1 MDEFLKKEQAKLKRY
16 CISRA
21 VSEIVRRTRFPQKY
35 LTVGELLSIG
45 GIDVNAISP
54 QISKLLDVKI
64 RHIGKADYR
73 LRKNSICQIMESVDK
88 ADFAM
93 QNGAVLLISKK
104 QIKNYPCV
112 VVDNPV
118 EVYSNICRYYRD
130 MLPNLTTTVVTGS
143 IGKTTAKEMIDSV
156 YSVQYRTSCCLA
168 NSNTI
173 HAVGYAAQHI
183 SPHAEKMIQEI
194 SEDEPNTVQY
204 VSSIMHPKVVVLTA
218 IDKSHFEHFG
228 SEEAIA
234 EEICSAVKGMTED
247 GNVIVN
253 LDDFSHFNLLEG
265 HLVKTVSIENEKADY
280 WASEVNVKN
289 DGLHFNI
296 HYEGNNSVPMI
307 LPNIYAV
314 HNVISALYAF
324 AAGMCEGVNV
334 DNIVKGLSSYR
345 TSGIR
350 QNVVRTEDGILL
362 YADCYNSIAKSVKS
376 AICAADSIP
385 VEGCRIAVIG
395 DIGECGGISDQI
407 HEELIQIVNDSS
419 FNILLSVGSKINKAV
434 ANVKVRSSLQ
444 IKACANNSEV
454 NKFIRENVKCG
465 DLLLFKASHSGHL
478 DSCIKSL
485 WPREYKMM
493 TSKNSKS
500 YAKWCK
506 ESCFY

>member
-1 MDEFLKKEQAKLKRY
+1 MDELLKKNQQKLKLY
-16 CISRA
+16 CISRT
-21 VSEIVRRTRFPQKY
+21 VSGIVRRVRFPQKY
-35 LTVGELLSIG
+35 LTAGELLSIG
-45 GIDVNAISP
+45 GVDINALSP
-54 QISKLLDVKI
+54 QVNKLLDIKI

-73 LRKNSICQIMESVDK
+73 LRKNSICQIMENEDK

-93 QNGAVLLISKK
+93 RNGAVILISKK
-104 QIKNYPCV
+104 QVKTYPCV

-143 IGKTTAKEMIDSV
+143 IGKTTAKEMINSV
-156 YSVQYRTSCCLA
+156 YSVQYRTSCCVA

-183 SPHAEKMIQEI
+183 PPYSEKMIQEI

-234 EEICSAVKGMTED
+234 EEICSAVRGMSKD
-247 GNVIVN
+247 GQVIVN
-253 LDDFSHFNLLEG
+253 LDEFSHYNLLEG
-265 HLVKTVSIENEKADY
+265 HIVRTVSIGNANADY
-280 WASEVNVKN
+280 WASEVDVRN

-296 HYEGNNSVPMI
+296 HYEGGKSVPMI
-307 LPNIYAV
+307 LSNIYAV

-324 AAGMCEGVNV
+324 AAGMCEGVDVN
-334 DNIVKGLSSYR
+334 NIVRGLSSYR

-350 QNVVRTEDGILL
+350 QNVVRTQDGVLL

-376 AICAADSIP
+376 AIGAADSIP
-385 VEGCRIAVIG
+385 IEGRRLAVIG
-395 DIGECGGISDQI
+395 DIGECGSLSDQI
-407 HEELIQIVNDSS
+407 HEELIQIVNESA
-419 FNILLSVGSKINKAV
+419 FGTLLVVGQEINKAV
-434 ANVKVRSSLQ
+434 AKVKVRPSLQ
-444 IKACANNSEV
+444 IKACKNNSEV
-454 NKFIRENVKCG
+454 IKFIRENVKCG
-465 DLLLFKASHSGHL
+465 DLVLFKASHSGHL
-478 DSCIKSL
+478 DSCIKTL

-506 ESCFY
+506 ESCFF